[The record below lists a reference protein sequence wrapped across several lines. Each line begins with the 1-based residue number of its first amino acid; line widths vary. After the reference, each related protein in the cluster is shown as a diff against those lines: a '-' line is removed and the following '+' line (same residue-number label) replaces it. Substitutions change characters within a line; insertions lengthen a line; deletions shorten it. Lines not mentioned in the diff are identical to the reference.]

1 MKKPT
6 ISLEALEPF
15 FDKIGKLSQVQRIII
30 FCATLLILIGA
41 FVYFAYLPKFKK
53 VSELQTEYKQV
64 KQQLVLAKQKASQLE
79 KYRKEYAKAE
89 NKFKIVRKS
98 LPEKKEIPDLLASV
112 SRSGQEAGLDFLLFQ
127 PQAEVM
133 KEFYSVIPVNIQV
146 EGTYQ
151 EFETFFDSVSR
162 LPRIVNIN
170 NIKIAP
176 KKDGGLITSCK
187 AVTYRFVEP
196 QGQKQEKKK

>member
-15 FDKIGKLSQVQRIII
+15 FDKIGKLSQVQRILI
-30 FCATLLILIGA
+30 FCATFLILIGS

-53 VSELQTEYKQV
+53 INELQTEYKQV

-79 KYRKEYAKAE
+79 RYRKEYAQAE

-151 EFETFFDSVSR
+151 EFETFFDNVSK
-162 LPRIVNIN
+162 LPRIVNID
-170 NIKIAP
+170 NIKITP
-176 KKDGGLITSCK
+176 KKDGALITSCR

-196 QGQKQEKKK
+196 QEQKQEKKK

>member
-15 FDKIGKLSQVQRIII
+15 FDKIGKLSQVQRILI
-30 FCATLLILIGA
+30 FCSTLLILIGA

-53 VSELQTEYKQV
+53 VSELQTKYKQV

-79 KYRKEYAKAE
+79 KYRKEYAKAKD
-89 NKFKIVRKS
+89 NFKIVRKS

-127 PQAEVM
+127 PQPEVM
-133 KEFYSVIPVNIQV
+133 KEFYSVIPVDIQV

-151 EFETFFDSVSR
+151 EFETFFDNVSK
-162 LPRIVNIN
+162 LPRIVNID
-170 NIKIAP
+170 NIKITP
-176 KKDGGLITSCK
+176 KKDSGLITSCR

-196 QGQKQEKKK
+196 KGQKQEKKK

>member
-1 MKKPT
+1 MKKPN

-15 FDKIGKLSQVQRIII
+15 FDKIGKLSQVQRILI
-30 FCATLLILIGA
+30 FCITLLILIGS

-53 VSELQTEYKQV
+53 ISQLETEYKQV

-79 KYRKEYAKAE
+79 RYRKEYAQAE
-89 NKFKIVRKS
+89 AKFKIVRKS

-112 SRSGQEAGLDFLLFQ
+112 SRSGQEAGLEFLLFQ

-133 KEFYSVIPVNIQV
+133 KEFYSEIPVDIQV
-146 EGTYQ
+146 EGGYQ
-151 EFETFFDSVSR
+151 EFETFFDYVSR
-162 LPRIVNIN
+162 LPRIVNIHN
-170 NIKIAP
+170 VKITP
-176 KKDGGLITSCK
+176 KKGGELITACR

-196 QGQKQEKKK
+196 KGQKQEKKK